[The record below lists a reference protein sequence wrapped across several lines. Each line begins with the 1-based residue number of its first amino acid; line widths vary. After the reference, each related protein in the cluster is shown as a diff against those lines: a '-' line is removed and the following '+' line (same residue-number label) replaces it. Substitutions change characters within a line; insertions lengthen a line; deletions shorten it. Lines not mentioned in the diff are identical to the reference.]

1 MEKETVIIRL
11 RASIDFEREATIW
24 LNQIAN
30 IADEQRN
37 DNGVWFVR
45 EGGKYFLSEFQ
56 GTWRQALTEEADK
69 IIQSYFRE
77 LGFNQ
82 NLLPKT
88 KITESYSGSW
98 VMEAAVTIASSI
110 GGTYALIKGVS
121 EIPDLIEGLTKLKDK
136 IASRFHRRVDREAG
150 ELLREQVM
158 RKQWPPPPP
167 HVMHMN
173 DFVLDA
179 RPLASLKPSEMKSHA
194 IHLQAAVS
202 QDAFSLEN
210 LGNETMRDIQIGL
223 FVGKNRRHNWSFADG
238 YTSRVS
244 ILSPK
249 QTISKDIGD
258 FTHTIDKLK
267 IADLPVHVDCWVQD
281 AFGIYLFNF
290 YLDGQ

>member
-11 RASIDFEREATIW
+11 RASIDFEQDAKTW
-24 LNQIAN
+24 LNRIAN
-30 IADEQRN
+30 IAEEQN
-37 DNGVWFVR
+37 SDNGIWFAR

-56 GTWRQALTEEADK
+56 GSWRQALTEETDQT
-69 IIQSYFRE
+69 IQSYFKE

-88 KITESYSGSW
+88 KITETYSGSW

-121 EIPDLIEGLTKLKDK
+121 EIPDMIEGLTKLKDR
-136 IASRFHRRVDREAG
+136 IANRFHRRVDREAG

-158 RKQWPPPPP
+158 RKNLPSPPP

-210 LGNETMRDIQIGL
+210 LGNEVMRDIQIGL
-223 FVGKNRRHNWSFADG
+223 FVGKNRRHNWSFADA
-238 YTSRVS
+238 YTSSVS

-249 QTISKDIGD
+249 QTINKDIGD
-258 FTHTIDKLK
+258 FMHTTDKLK
-267 IADLPVHVDCWVQD
+267 ITDLPVHIDCWVQD

-290 YLDGQ
+290 YLDRQ